1 MGQRGEGRWEKEGR
15 DREGKRGGRD
25 GEGKRGGRD
34 GEGKREGRDGI
45 LLSFCNGH
53 VHCV

>member
-15 DREGKRGGRD
+15 DR
-25 GEGKRGGRD
+25 EGKRGGRD